1 VRSLA
6 RHHDAQLFVSPVE
19 WRQLDFNRPAD
30 LARDLQ
36 GIDTLYNT
44 YWIRFP
50 RAGQQFEGAVRNTG
64 ILLQAAADAGV
75 RRVVH
80 LSVSNA
86 DAASPFP
93 YFRGKAA
100 TEAIVRESGIPYAII
115 RPTLVY
121 GVEDILIHNMAW
133 LLRHAPIYLIPGD
146 GTYRTRPV
154 YVGDVAHIAVEAAAG
169 GNDFVTDAAGPHVL
183 TYEELV
189 QAIRSAVRSRAVL
202 IHAPPWI
209 ALSAAWGLKP
219 MLRDVIVTAEE
230 LNGLMSE
237 VVMSEEPPKGS
248 TRFGD
253 WLGEHADHLG
263 RTYAS
268 ELRRHW
274 GRPVP

>member
-1 VRSLA
+1 MRSLA
-6 RHHDAQLFVSPVE
+6 RRHDAQLFDGPVE
-19 WRQLDFNRPAD
+19 WRPLDFNQPVD

-50 RAGQQFEGAVRNTG
+50 REGQTFEGAVRNTG
-64 ILLQAAADAGV
+64 ILLQAAAEAGV

-86 DAASPFP
+86 AATSPFP

-133 LLRHAPIYLIPGD
+133 LLRHAPVYLIPGD

-154 YVGDVAHIAVEAAAG
+154 YVGDVAHIAIEAAASG
-169 GNDFVTDAAGPHVL
+169 SDLVTDAAGPDVL
-183 TYEELV
+183 TYDELV
-189 QAIRSAVRSRAVL
+189 RAIRSAVGSRAAL
-202 IHAPPWI
+202 IRVPPSI
-209 ALSAAWGLKP
+209 ALTAAWGLKP
-219 MLRDVIVTAEE
+219 LLRDVIVTPEE

-237 VVMSEEPPKGS
+237 VVMSDEPPKGT
-248 TRFGD
+248 TRFRD
-253 WLGEHADHLG
+253 WLRDHSDQLG
-263 RTYAS
+263 RKYAS
-268 ELRRHW
+268 ELQRHW
-274 GRPVP
+274 GRPER